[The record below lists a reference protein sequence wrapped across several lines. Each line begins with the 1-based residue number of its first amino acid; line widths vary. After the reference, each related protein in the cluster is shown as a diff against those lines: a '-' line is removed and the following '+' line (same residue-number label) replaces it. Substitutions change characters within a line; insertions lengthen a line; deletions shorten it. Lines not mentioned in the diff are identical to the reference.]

1 MKPDL
6 ERLLRA
12 MDVFKQAT
20 NRHED
25 GRLRALYQAELEA
38 TAEALKLHK
47 ETLDRVVIR
56 YYPRWVRANLPPGF
70 PKHLGL
76 E

>member
-6 ERLLRA
+6 ERLLKA
-12 MDVFKQAT
+12 MDAFRQAPNT
-20 NRHED
+20 HED
-25 GRLRALYQAELEA
+25 ARQRTLYEAELEA
-38 TAEALKLHK
+38 AAQKLKLDK
-47 ETLDRVVIR
+47 QTLDRMIIR

>member
-6 ERLLRA
+6 ERLLKA
-12 MDVFKQAT
+12 MDAFKQAT

-25 GRLRALYQAELEA
+25 ARLRALYQAELEA
-38 TAEALKLHK
+38 VAETLKLNK
-47 ETLDRVVIR
+47 EILDRVVIR

>member
-6 ERLLRA
+6 ERLLKA
-12 MDVFKQAT
+12 MDAFRQAPNT
-20 NRHED
+20 HED
-25 GRLRALYQAELEA
+25 VRLRALYETELGAVAE
-38 TAEALKLHK
+38 TLKLDK
-47 ETLDRVVIR
+47 ETLDRMIIR

-70 PKHLGL
+70 PKRLGL

>member
-6 ERLLRA
+6 ERLLKA
-12 MDVFKQAT
+12 MDAFRQAPNT
-20 NRHED
+20 HED
-25 GRLRALYQAELEA
+25 ARLRTLYEAELEA
-38 TAEALKLHK
+38 AAQKLKLDK
-47 ETLDRVVIR
+47 ETLDRMIIR

-70 PKHLGL
+70 PKRLGL

>member
-6 ERLLRA
+6 ERLLKA
-12 MDVFKQAT
+12 MDAFRQAP

-25 GRLRALYQAELEA
+25 ARLRALYETELEA
-38 TAEALKLHK
+38 VAATRKMEKD
-47 ETLDRVVIR
+47 TLDRMVTR

-70 PKHLGL
+70 PKTLGL
-76 E
+76 D